1 MRILVVDDD
10 PLVRRSV
17 ERILTRAGYEVVT
30 ATNVGEAVRVANNT
44 HVDGAL
50 VDYALA
56 EEDGLTVLARLRD
69 IQPSCLRI
77 LMTGRTDFPMVVEA
91 VNRGEVLRVV
101 RKPFDSKGLLEI
113 LQDAFASAKRMAEVA
128 TAQQS
133 AADQQERA
141 MLDEVLENGLLRLA
155 IQPIVDAADPTRI
168 VAFEALMRSQH
179 PVLDGPMSVLRVAER
194 THRIEDL
201 GRLVFHLASEWLGRL
216 DPAIGMFVNMH
227 AQQLAS
233 AEQLRQDIA
242 PLIGHAPRVT
252 LEITERSRLQD
263 IDGWDESIHLLTD
276 LGFSVAIDD
285 LGAGYNSLT
294 MLADLQP
301 RYIKLDMALVRNVDQ
316 EPRKQRL
323 VQLMATFADAT
334 NAHLIAEG
342 VETKEE
348 AAMLVGL
355 GTHLLQGYFIG
366 RPSLDAP
373 ARVHAS
379 PPPPAK

>member
-17 ERILTRAGYEVVT
+17 ERILTRASYEVAT
-30 ATNVGEAVRVANNT
+30 ATNVDEAVRLANT
-44 HVDGAL
+44 IHLDGAL

-56 EEDGLTVLARLRD
+56 EEDGLTVLSRLRD

-113 LQDAFASAKRMAEVA
+113 LQAAFASAKRMAEVA
-128 TAQQS
+128 TAQVS
-133 AADQQERA
+133 AVEQQERA

-155 IQPIVDAADPTRI
+155 IQPIVDARDPTRI
-168 VAFEALMRSQH
+168 VAFEALMRSSH
-179 PVLDGPMSVLRVAER
+179 AVLDGPMSVLRVAER
-194 THRIEDL
+194 TNRIEDL
-201 GRLVFHLASEWLGRL
+201 GRLVFRLAANWLSQL
-216 DPAIGMFVNMH
+216 DVSVGLFVNMH

-233 AEQLRQDIA
+233 ADRLRLDIA
-242 PLIGHAPRVT
+242 PLLAHASRVT

-263 IDGWDESIHLLTD
+263 IDGWDDSIHLLTE

-342 VETKEE
+342 VETPEE
-348 AAMLVGL
+348 ATVLVGL

-366 RPSLDAP
+366 RPSHDAP
-373 ARVHAS
+373 MRVRAT